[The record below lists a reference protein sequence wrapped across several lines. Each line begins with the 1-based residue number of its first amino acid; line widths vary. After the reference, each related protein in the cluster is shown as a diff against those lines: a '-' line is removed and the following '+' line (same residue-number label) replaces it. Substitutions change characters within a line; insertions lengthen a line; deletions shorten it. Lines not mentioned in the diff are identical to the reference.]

1 MLGSYTEDPSKASV
15 GWKKRR
21 SVAVLCIFWQS
32 TIYSSQLHISDSVRH
47 KTKVPDFQKP
57 LLASPRLVSLL
68 YWHNTDTFVWMCQIY
83 KPTIL
88 VQKASYTYGCEYIMK
103 RSLYAHLKCQ
113 ILPFARIWQWEA
125 SPLVHLEGGGNH
137 IGTICPKHQER
148 HSSNEKLVTTVGII
162 TDFRYW
168 HIVDSSTEE
177 PN

>member
-1 MLGSYTEDPSKASV
+1 M
-15 GWKKRR
+15 
-21 SVAVLCIFWQS
+21 LCIFWQS

-88 VQKASYTYGCEYIMK
+88 VQKASYTYSCAYIMK

-125 SPLVHLEGGGNH
+125 SPLVHLRGRGQPHWHHLPQTSGAN
-137 IGTICPKHQER
+137 